1 MLQRHSRLPTDVLL
15 PSQNNHSALYPEYA
29 NEWEDQMRQAYQAGK
44 NHSEARKKK
53 NINRHYT
60 KVILANILKLDNSV
74 SKKPVWKRNWEAKKS
89 LRRKDQ

>member
-1 MLQRHSRLPTDVLL
+1 
-15 PSQNNHSALYPEYA
+15 
-29 NEWEDQMRQAYQAGK
+29 MRQAYQAGK

-74 SKKPVWKRNWEAKKS
+74 SKKPV
-89 LRRKDQ
+89 